1 MKYSKHKN
9 VATPSWLKAKGT
21 ITFKSF
27 GWVFFFLLVS
37 SAQDSAFLDALS
49 THTIIQIHAII
60 QARAAMYR
68 KTSQI
73 LKPLIFNSYKLEIL
87 INCVLK
93 TGFVFTPK

>member
-1 MKYSKHKN
+1 M
-9 VATPSWLKAKGT
+9 L
-21 ITFKSF
+21 
-27 GWVFFFLLVS
+27 FFLLLIS
-37 SAQDSAFLDALS
+37 SAQDRAFLDAIS
-49 THTIIQIHAII
+49 THAII
-60 QARAAMYR
+60 QTHAIIRARAAMCR